1 MVQTE
6 ANPAEVESAAPERLY
21 SLDAL
26 VRRIERVRA
35 AMRDRDIDS
44 MLVSHPH
51 NRNYMIGFSGEDQ
64 PPLDTAG
71 MLIIGPEHLC
81 LVTDGRYT
89 IQAAE
94 ELYPE
99 LEIEV
104 VARQGKIVPVLAE
117 QISKRNYKR
126 LGFET
131 AHLLHLIWRSLDK
144 SLPDTDL
151 IPVTRLVEPLRMVKS
166 EDELAIMRRAI
177 RISDQAFDI
186 VSRRIEAGM
195 TEKQVAW
202 DIERTMRELGADER
216 AFGTIVGSGL
226 NGAKAHAIP
235 GSRLLREGEPIVI
248 DMGARLNGYHSDMT
262 RTIILGEP
270 TDKFREIYNI
280 VLNAHLE
287 AERAAKAG
295 IAGQAV
301 DKVARDIIEAAGYG
315 DLFSHGLGHGV
326 GLEVHEGPSF
336 SKFSE
341 DIIEEGNVISVEPG
355 IYIEGWGGVRIEDLI
370 LVRRDDAE
378 VLTLADKHLEY

>member
-1 MVQTE
+1 MIQTE
-6 ANPAEVESAAPERLY
+6 ANPAEVESASPQRLY

-26 VRRIERVRA
+26 VRRLESVRA
-35 AMRDRDIDS
+35 DMKERGIDS

-89 IQAAE
+89 IQAAD

-117 QISKRNYKR
+117 QITKRKYKR

-131 AHLLHLIWRSLDK
+131 AHLLHLLWRSLDK

-151 IPVTRLVEPLRMVKS
+151 VPVTRLVEPLRMVKD
-166 EDELAIMRRAI
+166 ETELAVMRKAI

-186 VSRRIEAGM
+186 VSRRIEPGM

-216 AFGTIVGSGL
+216 AFGTIVGSGP
-226 NGAKAHAIP
+226 NGAMAHAIP
-235 GSRLLREGEPIVI
+235 GSRILREGEPIVI

-280 VLNAHLE
+280 VLKAHLE
-287 AERAAKAG
+287 AERAARAG
-295 IAGQAV
+295 IAGTAV

-341 DIIEEGNVISVEPG
+341 DTIQEGNVISVEPG
-355 IYIEGWGGVRIEDLI
+355 IYIEGWGGVRIEDL
-370 LVRRDDAE
+370 VRHPARRRRSADAGG
-378 VLTLADKHLEY
+378 